1 MEDPGCREGRWTS
14 PPPTPTPPP
23 KVTRW
28 DGRSDPGILV
38 SREGTQCCLHVNI
51 LHRAGHKR
59 CASRSRGPREA
70 AAAGLSGRP
79 GCGRLRRPHRGSG
92 GPGPG
97 LCLRPREAG
106 PGGGGARAGGWRGGA
121 HARPGPEALRE
132 RSGRLTSPGTAPSTP
147 GRCSGTPRAADGRCW
162 TRGRCRAP

>member
-1 MEDPGCREGRWTS
+1 MDG
-14 PPPTPTPPP
+14 TPSTP

-28 DGRSDPGILV
+28 DGRSDPGIPA
-38 SREGTQCCLHVNI
+38 SRERTQSRRHVNI
-51 LHRAGHKR
+51 LCRAGHKR
-59 CASRSRGPREA
+59 CASRSREAREA
-70 AAAGLSGRP
+70 AAAGPSGRP
-79 GCGRLRRPHRGSG
+79 GRGRRRRPHRGSG

-106 PGGGGARAGGWRGGA
+106 PERGRREGGRVAGGA

-147 GRCSGTPRAADGRCW
+147 GRCSGTPRAGDGRCW